1 MERDMKNMMP
11 SRLIVLSLVLA
22 GLVLVW
28 AVPNDAQQSSSGGS
42 RHGIPEG
49 VFINLNKDFYRELEK
64 PESGERVYSTNRADE
79 YLRQIA
85 VSTKYMVETN
95 LRIINQQEKMIELL
109 EAIKKGRK

>member
-1 MERDMKNMMP
+1 MKNMMP
-11 SRLIVLSLVLA
+11 SRLIVLGLVLA

-28 AVPNDAQQSSSGGS
+28 VLPNDAQERISGGS

-49 VFINLNKDFYRELEK
+49 VFINLTKDFYRELEK
-64 PESGERVYSTNRADE
+64 PESTERVYGANRADE

-95 LRIINQQEKMIELL
+95 LRIIKQQEKMIELL
-109 EAIKKGRK
+109 EAVKKKRK